1 VFSRKERACYQ
12 LANELKELIED
23 RNPLASEANVYADL
37 LNASLGEVNWQEI
50 ADSFL
55 DEIVD

>member
-23 RNPLASEANVYADL
+23 RSPLASEANVYTDL

-50 ADSFL
+50 ANNFL
-55 DEIVD
+55 EEIVD